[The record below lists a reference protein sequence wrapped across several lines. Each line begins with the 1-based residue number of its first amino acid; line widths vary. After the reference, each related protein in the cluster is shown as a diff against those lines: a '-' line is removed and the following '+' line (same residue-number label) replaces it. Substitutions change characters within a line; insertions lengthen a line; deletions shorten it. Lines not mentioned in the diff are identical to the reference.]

1 MRILVLGAGGIG
13 GTIAGRLAQA
23 QLDVTV
29 CARRI
34 PEQQEIRF
42 ARNQITESV
51 PVRFVSQWG
60 ASEYEI
66 VIIAVRPN
74 QVELALAEAA
84 GSRSTF
90 VVCQNGL
97 CEPLVRRLVGPD
109 ARVIGAVISWAA
121 SRTDGVVHQTTP
133 GLSTLGALDGEPIT
147 DSDPVFE
154 VMARVHPIR
163 LTTNLT
169 GVRWSK
175 LALNVAASALCIL
188 VDGRLGKSFTRPRAI
203 YIAMKLIEEVCAAAV
218 SAGVKMEPI
227 AGTLDLS
234 DLFYPP
240 DRGTVKKTLSMTI
253 LITFALGYHRLE
265 SSMWRAMKV
274 GESSGMEFLCG
285 PVIGLDRN
293 GGHTR
298 WNRAVL
304 DVVNQIEMQT
314 VLGGSQAVRRVYELA
329 RAND

>member
-13 GTIAGRLAQA
+13 GTIAARLAQA
-23 QLDVTV
+23 QFDVSV
-29 CARRI
+29 CARRL
-34 PEQQEIRF
+34 PERQEIRL
-42 ARNQITESV
+42 AGNQTTESV
-51 PVRFVSQWG
+51 PMRFVSSWQ
-60 ASEYEI
+60 AQDYDL
-66 VIIAVRPN
+66 VFVAVRPN
-74 QVELALAEAA
+74 QVGVALGNAG
-84 GSRSTF
+84 GSRTTF

-121 SRTDGVVHQTTP
+121 SRRDGVVHQTTP
-133 GLSTLGALDGEPIT
+133 GFSTLGALDGEPVT
-147 DSDPVFE
+147 ESDPVFK
-154 VMARVHPIR
+154 VMAGVHPVR

-203 YIAMKLIEEVCAAAV
+203 YIAMQLIEEVCAAAV
-218 SAGVKMEPI
+218 SGGVQMEPI

-240 DRGTVKKTLSMTI
+240 GRGIVKKMLSMTV
-253 LITFALGYHRLE
+253 LLTFALGYHRLE
-265 SSMWRAMKV
+265 SSMWRAMKA

-285 PVIGLDRN
+285 PVIGLEHE
-293 GGHTR
+293 GVTAQ

-304 DVVNQIEMQT
+304 EVVNQIEMQT
-314 VLGGSQAVRRVYELA
+314 ISGGTQAVRRVYELA
-329 RAND
+329 RANG